1 MRTNDQNLKLKTSN
15 FKPLLLEIGTEEM
28 PSKFIPQAL
37 EKMSELTVRLLEENR
52 IDFGN
57 VSAMGTP
64 RRLVLIVEELA
75 PYQRISVREITG
87 PARKVAY
94 DDAGHPTKA
103 AHGFAKAQGVS
114 VEDLKIKSTEKGEYI
129 SVVFEEKGVNVDGLL
144 PEILTEFIISIP
156 FPKYMRWMDKNIR
169 FARPIHWILALYG
182 NEIVPFEIE
191 GIKSGNVTR
200 GHRFMSPGA
209 FHVKKQSSHSHL
221 LENNYVIL
229 DQEKRKRMIEDQLK
243 ELSLSTGGNVI
254 PDDELL
260 TEVVFLVEYPVAVLG
275 SFDKKYLSLP
285 KEVLINAMREHQRY
299 FSLMDNK
306 GELLPYF
313 ITVSNTKAEDMN
325 LVRLGNERVLR
336 ARLDDA
342 GFYFDEDSKKR
353 LEERVESLKGVIYQ
367 DRLGTIYQKVERITD
382 LSSYLASMIDP
393 HIEGVVKRAAYLC
406 KADLVTG
413 MVGEFPKLQGV
424 MGKEYAL
431 FSGEEPEI
439 AEAILEHY
447 LPRFSGDEIPKSRAG
462 AILSIADKMD
472 TVAGFFSIGL
482 IPTGSEDPYALRRQA
497 QGIIT
502 ILLSHGY
509 RLSLN
514 EFISKATEPF
524 KNILSEKKINPHL
537 RQDLLDFF
545 GQRLSYI
552 LTAEGYSHDTV
563 DAVLSSGFDIPCD
576 VKAKVKT
583 LTDFRGRDEFY
594 PFITALK
601 RVINIIPV
609 EFNGQTREDLLK
621 EDAEKSLYAAYRDV
635 KVVCE
640 KRLDAQDFSAALE
653 SLLSL
658 REPVDIFFE
667 KVLVMDKEEKIRNNR
682 FSLLNGI
689 KELSLKIANF
699 SKLT

>member
-1 MRTNDQNLKLKTSN
+1 MGTEENQNFSLPTSH
-15 FKPLLLEIGTEEM
+15 FPLLLEIGTEEI
-28 PSKFIPQAL
+28 PSKFIPQTL
-37 EKMSELTVRLLEENR
+37 EKMAAIISRLLEENR
-52 IDFGN
+52 IDFGK
-57 VSAMGTP
+57 VSTMGTP
-64 RRLVLIVEELA
+64 RRLVLVVEDLA
-75 PYQRISVREITG
+75 SYQRSSVREITG

-94 DDAGHPTKA
+94 DESGRPTKA
-103 AHGFAKAQGVS
+103 ALGFAKAQGVS
-114 VEDLKIKSTEKGEYI
+114 FEDLKIKSTEKGEYI
-129 SVVFEEKGVNVDGLL
+129 CAIFEEKGVKAEGLL
-144 PEILTEFIISIP
+144 SEILTEFITSIS
-156 FPKYMRWMDKNIR
+156 FPKYMRWMDKNFR

-182 NEIVPFEIE
+182 DEIVPFEIE

-209 FHVKKQSSHSHL
+209 FQVKEQKSYSHL
-221 LENNYVIL
+221 LESNYVIL
-229 DQEKRKRMIEDQLK
+229 DQEKRKKMIEDQIK
-243 ELSLSTGGNVI
+243 ELSLSTGGKVI

-260 TEVVFLVEYPVAVLG
+260 TEVVYLVEYPVAVLG

-299 FSLMDNK
+299 FSLIDNK
-306 GELLPYF
+306 GDLVPYF
-313 ITVSNTKAEDMN
+313 ITISNTRAEDMN
-325 LVRLGNERVLR
+325 LVRFGNERVLR

-342 GFYFDEDSKKR
+342 RFYFDEDLKKR
-353 LEERVESLKGVIYQ
+353 LEECVEGLKGVIYQ

-382 LSSYLASMIDP
+382 LSSCLASMIDP

-482 IPTGSEDPYALRRQA
+482 IPTGSEDPYALRRQT

-514 EFISKATEPF
+514 EFISRAMEHF
-524 KNILSEKKINPHL
+524 KKLLSEKEINPHL
-537 RQDLLDFF
+537 KQDLYGFF

-576 VKAKVKT
+576 INAKVKA
-583 LTDFRGRDEFY
+583 LTGLRERDEFY
-594 PFITALK
+594 PFVTALK
-601 RVINIIPV
+601 RVINIIPR
-609 EFNGQTREDLLK
+609 EFNGQTREDLFK
-621 EDAEKSLYAAYRDV
+621 EDAEKRLYAAYRDV
-635 KVVCE
+635 KAVCE
-640 KRLDAQDFSAALE
+640 KRLEVQDFSVALE
-653 SLLSL
+653 SLFSL
-658 REPVDIFFE
+658 REPVDVFFE

-682 FSLLNGI
+682 FSLLNRI
-689 KELSLKIANF
+689 KELSLKIADF
-699 SKLT
+699 SKLP